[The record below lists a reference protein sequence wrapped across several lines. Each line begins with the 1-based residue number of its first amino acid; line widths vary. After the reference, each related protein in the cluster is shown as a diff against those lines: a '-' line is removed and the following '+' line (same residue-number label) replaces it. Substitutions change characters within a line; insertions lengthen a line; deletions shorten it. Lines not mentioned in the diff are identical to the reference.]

1 MAKKFNIKRM
11 DDMSDLFGS
20 STKAKAWLGQNVIIY
35 TSLGSSSCPPVV
47 ERVEEKEDGIHL
59 FTKDYSNS
67 VCTSDLAPVVQFIE
81 YSDLSSIERGTK
93 IFLDG
98 VLQR

>member
-1 MAKKFNIKRM
+1 MAKNFNIKRM

-20 STKAKAWLGQNVIIY
+20 NTKAWLSHNVIIY

-67 VCTSDLAPVVQFIE
+67 ICTMDLMPVVQFIE
-81 YSDLSSIERGTK
+81 HSDLTPIARGTK

>member
-20 STKAKAWLGQNVIIY
+20 NTKAWLGQNVIIY
-35 TSLGSSSCPPVV
+35 TSIGSSSCPPIV
-47 ERVEEKEDGIHL
+47 ERVEENEDGIHL

-67 VCTSDLAPVVQFIE
+67 ICTSDFMPVVQFIE
-81 YSDLSSIERGTK
+81 YSDFSSIERGTK

>member
-1 MAKKFNIKRM
+1 M

-20 STKAKAWLGQNVIIY
+20 STKAWLGQNVIIY

-59 FTKDYSNS
+59 FTKDYTGMM
-67 VCTSDLAPVVQFIE
+67 CTADICPVVQFIE
-81 YSDLSSIERGTK
+81 YSDLAPIARGTK

-98 VLQR
+98 ILQR

>member
-1 MAKKFNIKRM
+1 MTKNFSIKRM

-20 STKAKAWLGQNVIIY
+20 NTKAWLGQNVIVY
-35 TSLGSSSCPPVV
+35 TSLGSSSCPPIV

-59 FTKDYSNS
+59 FTKDYTGMM
-67 VCTSDLAPVVQFIE
+67 CTADICPVVQFIE
-81 YSDLSSIERGTK
+81 YSDLAPIARGTK

>member
-1 MAKKFNIKRM
+1 M

-20 STKAKAWLGQNVIIY
+20 NTKAWLGQNVIIY

-47 ERVEEKEDGIHL
+47 ERVEEREDGIHL
-59 FTKDYSNS
+59 FTKDYTGMM
-67 VCTSDLAPVVQFIE
+67 CTADICPVVQFIE
-81 YSDLSSIERGTK
+81 YSDLAPIARGTK